1 MDYDLYTERQDKQ
14 RDLNKCVRELRKTG
28 SALARAEREY
38 KVRLRAESLALRDQG
53 MPVSLINLV
62 VYGVEEVAELR
73 EKRDI
78 AQVVYNANMDAVNA
92 IKLELRLIE
101 SQLQREWSTPQAGY

>member
-1 MDYDLYTERQDKQ
+1 VDYDLYTELQNKRN
-14 RDLNKCVRELRKTG
+14 DLNKCVRELRKTG

-73 EKRDI
+73 EKRDV
-78 AQVVYNANMDAVNA
+78 AQVIYNANMDAVNA